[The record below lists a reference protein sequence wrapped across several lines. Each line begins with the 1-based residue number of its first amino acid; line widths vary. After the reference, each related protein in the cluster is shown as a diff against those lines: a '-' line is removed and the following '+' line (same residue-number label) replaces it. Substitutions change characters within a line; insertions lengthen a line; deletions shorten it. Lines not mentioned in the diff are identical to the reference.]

1 MIAST
6 PRERLVGMAGA
17 LLVQAAILWVLI
29 HGLAINAPRI
39 VTDQIKLF
47 ATAPEPPPP
56 PPVIPPRHRTKGKE
70 GAASP
75 ANIKSVATEV
85 YAPKHVIPPVMPSPI
100 TAAPQPNVGGQVS
113 QGAAQVRG
121 PGSGAGGIG
130 NGTGSGGN
138 GDGDGDGDGDNDTPP
153 RWIKGRIKDSDY
165 PRELGASGIGGTV
178 EVRFAVEEN
187 GTVDDCTVTRS
198 SRSALLDA
206 TTCRLIVER
215 YRYKPS
221 LDGNGRPVKSY
232 IVESHSW
239 DIADEPP
246 DDGDRGRR

>member
-6 PRERLVGMAGA
+6 PRERLAGMAGA

-29 HGLAINAPRI
+29 YGLAIGAPK
-39 VTDQIKLF
+39 VVSDQITLF
-47 ATAPEPPPP
+47 ATAPEAPPP
-56 PPVIPPRHRTKGKE
+56 PPVIPPKHRTKGKE

-85 YAPKHVIPPVMPSPI
+85 YAPKPVIPPVVPPPI
-100 TAAPQPNVGGQVS
+100 AAAPRPNTGVDAS

-130 NGTGSGGN
+130 NGTGSGGS
-138 GDGDGDGDGDNDTPP
+138 GDGDGGGDLDTPP

-178 EVRFAVEEN
+178 EVRFAVEAD
-187 GTVDDCTVTRS
+187 GKVDDCRVTRS
-198 SRSALLDA
+198 SRNAVLDA
-206 TTCRLIVER
+206 TTCRLIVQR

-221 LDGNGRPVKSY
+221 LDEDGRPVKSY

-239 DIADEPP
+239 DVQDEPP
-246 DDGDRGRR
+246 ADDDRGRR